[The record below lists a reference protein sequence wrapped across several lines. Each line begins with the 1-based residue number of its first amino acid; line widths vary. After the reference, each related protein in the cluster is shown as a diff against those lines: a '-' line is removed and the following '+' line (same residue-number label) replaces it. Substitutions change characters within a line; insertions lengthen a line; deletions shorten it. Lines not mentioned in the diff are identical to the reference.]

1 MEQEFLKSILDK
13 EAIDEYYNLKVQEK
27 QNDDIL
33 IVISM
38 LTSELLKDMK
48 RDNFLEK
55 WVLKINNLI
64 YKFNSII
71 NNIVDEELENVT
83 EVSLY
88 INDVEKKCLK
98 LLRKILKNNLKKGI
112 NNNNIAD
119 IYCCLIC
126 LDNIQTTIYKIQ
138 NDLLR
143 KNQYYG
149 KICMSFPDDY
159 NYKQNKENADKIY
172 EYVKKLSL

>member
-1 MEQEFLKSILDK
+1 MEQEFLKSILDE
-13 EAIDEYYNLKVQEK
+13 EAMAEYYNLKVQEK

-33 IVISM
+33 IVISV
-38 LTSELLKDMK
+38 LISELLKDMK

-55 WVLKINNLI
+55 WILKMNNLI

-71 NNIVDEELENVT
+71 NNLVDDELENVT
-83 EVSLY
+83 EMSLY
-88 INDVEKKCLK
+88 INDIEKKCLNI
-98 LLRKILKNNLKKGI
+98 LRKILKNNLKNGI
-112 NNNNIAD
+112 NNNIAD

-126 LDNIQTTIYKIQ
+126 LDNIQTTVYKIQ

-149 KICMSFPDDY
+149 RIHMYFPNECNY
-159 NYKQNKENADKIY
+159 NQNKENADKIY